1 MKKRILSLALTLVMV
16 MTFLPVTKAE
26 AAGSATGQ
34 QIVDCAMQYL
44 GKVPYVWGGEKI
56 DGANPG
62 ADCSGF
68 ICRIYEKFGFNFW
81 ANRTKLRNCGTN
93 LGTDLNVAQKG
104 DIIWYDGHVA
114 IYAGISNGNHM
125 IIHETGGKYQNV
137 VYTKASIVSAELK
150 GVIRI
155 PGITN
160 SGSGTVT
167 PPVTTPNAK
176 LTQPTDPTYT
186 AKYKVTNTNAVVVTQ
201 VTKGSGVACTYMGMY
216 LYDANGKLLKTHKE
230 KISQTSITPSRT
242 KPYHSWYDINSE
254 VGYTLTPGTTYK
266 YQFFGIFNGVEV
278 KGGTYSF
285 KTTGTAPAQ
294 TYTAKIYLNSDCSA
308 LYTQSVTQG
317 KAYGNLPTPYS
328 KDGYTFDG
336 YYTAKTGGTKVTSS
350 TIFNGTSDITLYPRY
365 TQNVVEEPE
374 VPQQYTVYLYMN
386 GYVYK
391 TLTVT
396 NGSTYG
402 TLPSPKM
409 DGYEFLGWYT
419 SSSGGTKVISS
430 TKVNLTGS
438 QTLYARFE
446 EIPEEGGNIIL
457 QINNPT
463 MYINGRP
470 SSIDAQGTVP
480 VIRDSRT
487 LLPVRAVFEA
497 MGGTVGW
504 DNDTRI
510 VSLDLDGKRLYLQIN
525 NTICMDGSGTYYR
538 MDTAPVIINN
548 RTMLPIRAVV
558 EFFDGTVEW
567 DGDTRTVLIRY

>member
-1 MKKRILSLALTLVMV
+1 M
-16 MTFLPVTKAE
+16 
-26 AAGSATGQ
+26 
-34 QIVDCAMQYL
+34 
-44 GKVPYVWGGEKI
+44 
-56 DGANPG
+56 
-62 ADCSGF
+62 
-68 ICRIYEKFGFNFW
+68 
-81 ANRTKLRNCGTN
+81 
-93 LGTDLNVAQKG
+93 
-104 DIIWYDGHVA
+104 
-114 IYAGISNGNHM
+114 
-125 IIHETGGKYQNV
+125 
-137 VYTKASIVSAELK
+137 
-150 GVIRI
+150 
-155 PGITN
+155 
-160 SGSGTVT
+160 
-167 PPVTTPNAK
+167 
-176 LTQPTDPTYT
+176 
-186 AKYKVTNTNAVVVTQ
+186 
-201 VTKGSGVACTYMGMY
+201 
-216 LYDANGKLLKTHKE
+216 
-230 KISQTSITPSRT
+230 
-242 KPYHSWYDINSE
+242 
-254 VGYTLTPGTTYK
+254 
-266 YQFFGIFNGVEV
+266 
-278 KGGTYSF
+278 
-285 KTTGTAPAQ
+285 
-294 TYTAKIYLNSDCSA
+294 
-308 LYTQSVTQG
+308 
-317 KAYGNLPTPYS
+317 
-328 KDGYTFDG
+328 
-336 YYTAKTGGTKVTSS
+336 
-350 TIFNGTSDITLYPRY
+350 
-365 TQNVVEEPE
+365 EEPE